1 MLTEKNLK
9 DLRQKLDSTLVDIKT
24 ELGELEDEKGEAK
37 PVDFGSDVESTDD
50 APEETDE
57 AEEISTNAA
66 IANGLKERLENV
78 ENALRKMSS
87 KGGLSSEGQNKNEF
101 GKCDHCHEDISLEV
115 LTVAPESRLCK
126 NCKK

>member
-57 AEEISTNAA
+57 AEEISTNVA
-66 IANGLKERLENV
+66 IANGLKERLENI
-78 ENALRKMSS
+78 ENALRKM
-87 KGGLSSEGQNKNEF
+87 NKNEF

-115 LTVAPESRLCK
+115 LTVAPESRLCQK
-126 NCKK
+126 CKK